1 MPIPDPGANHE
12 LSRELVRDRVYL
24 QLRDAIV
31 TGVLLPGERLDEGEL
46 RSWLQVSGTPIR
58 QALHTLS
65 VEGLVQT
72 APQSHSSVVA
82 PRPEDAQPTLQT
94 IGVLL
99 AGATQLTLPHL
110 DDSDR
115 AELQAY
121 ADVVISQLA
130 TGDVPAITKAAE
142 ELFTAILR
150 SCPNPVLL
158 EVITRA
164 APSLSYH
171 VSVAHQG
178 LNADLADLAAGYQA
192 LRSALIEHDDRAAVA
207 LTKRVFRVG

>member
-1 MPIPDPGANHE
+1 MPIPEPGANPG
-12 LSRELVRDRVYL
+12 STRELVRDRVYL
-24 QLRDAIV
+24 QLRDAILA
-31 TGVLLPGERLDEGEL
+31 GVLLPGERLDEGEL
-46 RSWLQVSGTPIR
+46 RSWLRVSGTPIR

-99 AGATQLTLPHL
+99 AGATQLTLPRL
-110 DDSDR
+110 EDSDR
-115 AELQAY
+115 AELAAY
-121 ADVVISQLA
+121 ANVVISQLA
-130 TGDVPAITKAAE
+130 TSDVLAITKAAE

-171 VSVAHQG
+171 VSVAYQG
-178 LNADLADLAAGYQA
+178 LNADLADLAADYRA
-192 LRSALIEHDDRAAVA
+192 LCTALIDHDDRAA
-207 LTKRVFRVG
+207 LELMKRVFRVG